1 MIWRLSDLWQNSIAG
16 FILVL
21 LAVVYF
27 IAVAARLTKI
37 DLREHRL
44 PNRIIFPAYVV
55 SSVLLGIT
63 SILTGDW
70 WGLLRM
76 FLAGGALWIFYYI
89 LRWVYPP
96 GMGYGDVKLAGLLG
110 LYMGYLSW
118 GHALLGSASA
128 FILAGLAAAVLILNR
143 KGTAATRIPFGPFM
157 IVGAGIVMLLVPVP
171 EFTASP
177 SFDNPGQAMS
187 S

>member
-27 IAVAARLTKI
+27 IAIAVRLTQL

-44 PNRIIFPAYVV
+44 PNRIILPAYAV
-55 SSVLLGIT
+55 SSVLLGAT
-63 SILTGDW
+63 SLITGDW

-76 FLAGGALWIFYYI
+76 FLAGGALWFFYYI

-110 LYMGYLSW
+110 IYMGYLSW
-118 GHALLGSASA
+118 GHALLGSAST
-128 FILAGLAAAVLILNR
+128 FVLAGLAAGALILTR

-157 IVGAGIVMLLVPVP
+157 IVGAGLVMLLFPVP
-171 EFTASP
+171 EFTPSP
-177 SFDNPGQAMS
+177 NLQ
-187 S
+187 

>member
-16 FILVL
+16 FILAL
-21 LAVVYF
+21 LAAVYF
-27 IAVAARLTKI
+27 IAVAVRLTRI

-44 PNRIIFPAYVV
+44 PNRIIFPAYAVAG
-55 SSVLLGIT
+55 VLLGIA
-63 SILTGDW
+63 SALTGDW

-118 GHALLGSASA
+118 GHALLGSAA
-128 FILAGLAAAVLILNR
+128 GFILAGISAGGLILAK

-157 IVGAGIVMLLVPVP
+157 LIGAGLVMLLVPVP

-177 SFDNPGQAMS
+177 SIQ
-187 S
+187 